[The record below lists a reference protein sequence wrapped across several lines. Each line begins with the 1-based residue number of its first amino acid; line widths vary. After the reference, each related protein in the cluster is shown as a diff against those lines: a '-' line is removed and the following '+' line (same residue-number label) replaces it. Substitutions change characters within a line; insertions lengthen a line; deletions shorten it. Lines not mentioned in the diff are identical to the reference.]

1 MKKAKRII
9 SAAISTAMVLGS
21 ATAFAAQYDDYYTA
35 MKEPVNSAEFNMSM
49 SMGVDEISDDLRTAL
64 ELPEGDLRIDY
75 QMDGAFNSSEN
86 SKSMQM
92 AMDMTTKVPNS
103 EDVSMQTYMDMDF
116 SDEEN
121 PKYIQIIKTPEEDKY
136 MVMDYAQSEDMMDQL
151 GSIMNISSSDDMKK
165 LIEELNAQ
173 TELKEPEYKD
183 GVYSVTYTEQELK
196 DAFKDLMLKGEDLY
210 LPMLNSVIAS
220 VETTVSSAAAPDTAA
235 IGGADGPTNVY
246 VAAEIT
252 DADREQYRADIEK
265 WYGILNDIKLFADD
279 AVTLDVSL
287 NDNNQIKTMDMGI
300 NIDTNIYDLV
310 TAVSDELGIT
320 DENMAEFEKV
330 VTKEN
335 SDIKASMTLYCEFE
349 NVNGDVKVD
358 IPEITDENSIDVLAE
373 YSNPGSGVVEPVDT
387 EKINV
392 ETIEQNNVE
401 LIPLRK
407 FCNEIGISDN
417 DISYD
422 NGVVTV
428 KCNVN
433 GVTEFIVTIDDTNV
447 TVTDAQGNTK
457 TEELDS
463 PAVIVEDR
471 TYVTFDFASILGY
484 AWSED
489 GFYNAVSV
497 AAGIN

>member
-1 MKKAKRII
+1 M
-9 SAAISTAMVLGS
+9 
-21 ATAFAAQYDDYYTA
+21 
-35 MKEPVNSAEFNMSM
+35 
-49 SMGVDEISDDLRTAL
+49 
-64 ELPEGDLRIDY
+64 
-75 QMDGAFNSSEN
+75 
-86 SKSMQM
+86 
-92 AMDMTTKVPNS
+92 
-103 EDVSMQTYMDMDF
+103 
-116 SDEEN
+116 
-121 PKYIQIIKTPEEDKY
+121 
-136 MVMDYAQSEDMMDQL
+136 
-151 GSIMNISSSDDMKK
+151 
-165 LIEELNAQ
+165 
-173 TELKEPEYKD
+173 
-183 GVYSVTYTEQELK
+183 
-196 DAFKDLMLKGEDLY
+196 
-210 LPMLNSVIAS
+210 
-220 VETTVSSAAAPDTAA
+220 
-235 IGGADGPTNVY
+235 PTDVY

-252 DADREQYRADIEK
+252 DADREQYRENIEK
-265 WYGILNDIKLFADD
+265 WYGILNNIKLFADD

-373 YSNPGSGVVEPVDT
+373 YSNPGSGVVEPVDA